1 MPASASAAPQ
11 RRRLL
16 VMAAGAAA
24 CAACAAGDGGGAPG
38 VFDIHLP
45 PPTVLVSLESEL
57 IGHPTDIDVDASG
70 RVWVADSRNR
80 RLLVV
85 DPAGGEPRLIGR
97 EGEGPGEFRAPA
109 RLAIADT
116 LVHVVDAGNA
126 RVQQYRLDGTH
137 VADHLIGDPMIGGG
151 AVSRDGDVVAPTL
164 GRDSALAR
172 VHALRDAPGRFIG
185 APIVTPAPWNFTAM
199 KAEIAQGRVPDQF
212 RNAVT
217 PVFGADGTVWLLV
230 QTEAE
235 VRRYDAD
242 GRLVWSRVLD
252 VPEIEEARRE
262 FFRRNAE
269 EERPSVIVPLYT
281 MVAAREVGDK
291 LWVLMQAAEESR
303 EAVFYILDR
312 ETGDMLGRLSVDV
325 PAAVNRF
332 AVDTVRSRL
341 YLAVPAEAALLAVD
355 GTRGLQP

>member
-1 MPASASAAPQ
+1 MRVSASAALR
-11 RRRLL
+11 RRRLP
-16 VMAAGAAA
+16 VMAAAAA
-24 CAACAAGDGGGAPG
+24 TCAACAAGDGGGAPRT
-38 VFDIHLP
+38 FDIRLP
-45 PPTVLVSLESEL
+45 PPTVLVSIESEL
-57 IGHPTDIDVDASG
+57 IGHPSDIDVDASG
-70 RVWVADSRNR
+70 RVWVADSRSR

-85 DPAGGEPRLIGR
+85 DPAGSEPLLIGR

-116 LVHVVDAGNA
+116 LVHVIDATNS

-137 VADHLIGDPMIGGG
+137 VTDRRIGDNMIGGG
-151 AVSRDGDVVAPTL
+151 AVSRDGDVVAPTS
-164 GRDSALAR
+164 GVDSALAR
-172 VHALRDAPGRFIG
+172 VYALADSTRRSIG
-185 APIVTPAPWNFTAM
+185 APIVAPGVWNFTAM

-212 RNAVT
+212 RNTVT

-252 VPEIEEARRE
+252 VPEIEEAQRE

-281 MVAAREVGDK
+281 MAAAREVGDK

-303 EAVFYILDR
+303 EAVFYIL
-312 ETGDMLGRLSVDV
+312 
-325 PAAVNRF
+325 
-332 AVDTVRSRL
+332 
-341 YLAVPAEAALLAVD
+341 
-355 GTRGLQP
+355 